1 MASKKDRRKSGYVTP
16 KATISKK
23 DLIEYDLFINPEYND
38 WQDYRDSFRDWY
50 GDFKTI
56 KKVNPRVLCYDEE
69 MYNKR
74 IRMNKKQ
81 IRLMIRR
88 KKKRYKK
95 QLR

>member
-1 MASKKDRRKSGYVTP
+1 MVTKKDRRKSGYVTP

-38 WQDYRDSFRDWY
+38 WQDYRDSFRDGY
-50 GDFKTI
+50 TDFKTI
-56 KKVNPRVLCYDEE
+56 KSINPSLRFYNEE

-81 IRLMIRR
+81 RKLQIRR
-88 KKKRYKK
+88 K
-95 QLR
+95 LRKIRM